1 LKPLSA
7 ARKGKE
13 AVPAPAEWDLR
24 LYVAGPTPKSVA
36 AFRRLQEF
44 CDKHLA
50 GRYSIEVIDLMKN
63 PQLAEGDQILA
74 LPTLVRRL
82 PSPLRK
88 FIGDMSSVE
97 RVLVGLDLRPRDAN
111 PFERE
116 R

>member
-1 LKPLSA
+1 LKPVSA
-7 ARKGKE
+7 ARKGKAALPE
-13 AVPAPAEWDLR
+13 PAEWDLR
-24 LYVAGPTPKSVA
+24 LYVAGPTLKSVA

-97 RVLVGLDLRPRDAN
+97 RVLVGLDLRLRDSDQLD
-111 PFERE
+111 RE

>member
-1 LKPLSA
+1 MKPVSA
-7 ARKGKE
+7 ARKGKAALRE
-13 AVPAPAEWDLR
+13 PAEWDLR
-24 LYVAGPTPKSVA
+24 LYVAGPTLKSVA

-50 GRYSIEVIDLMKN
+50 GRYSIAVIDLMKN

-82 PSPLRK
+82 PLPLRK

-97 RVLVGLDLRPRDAN
+97 RVLIGLDLRPRDSDQLD
-111 PFERE
+111 RE